1 MRREYITVSGEPK
14 GKGRP
19 RFTRSGHAYTPS
31 DTRKY
36 EQLFADAWG
45 DIDPIEWLPVRIVVT
60 AYFKIPKSASKADK
74 LAMLEGDRRPTKK
87 PDIDNIVKAALDGL
101 NGVAFTDD
109 SQVVELKAFKF
120 YSPQPRVEVMVEEVI
135 S

>member
-1 MRREYITVSGEPK
+1 MP
-14 GKGRP
+14 
-19 RFTRSGHAYTPS
+19 
-31 DTRKY
+31 
-36 EQLFADAWG
+36 
-45 DIDPIEWLPVRIVVT
+45 PIEWLPVRIVIT
-60 AYFKIPKSASKADK
+60 AYFKIPSSASKRDK

-101 NGVAFTDD
+101 NGKAFTDD
-109 SQVVELKAFKF
+109 AQVVELRAFKF